1 MSTSVQRVGA
11 DYARRHEAKLSH
23 GVLISGTSCH
33 SVKESMMAAPLKP
46 GQTTGPNGGIFREQG
61 PRGGLRDNF
70 TTVPDNRQMP
80 PTSKP
85 GSVWVPV
92 KRTPDSSR

>member
-1 MSTSVQRVGA
+1 MPEGISPSQ
-11 DYARRHEAKLSH
+11 SH

-33 SVKESMMAAPLKP
+33 SVKELMMAAPLKP
-46 GQTTGPNGGIFREQG
+46 GQTTGSNGGIFREQG
-61 PRGGLRDNF
+61 PRGGMRDNF

-92 KRTPDSSR
+92 KRTPDSHR